1 MRMRYDKLLLKKIIN
16 NKKRLNNVLKD
27 IKF

>member
-1 MRMRYDKLLLKKIIN
+1 MRYDKLLLKKIIN